1 MSWSPSATVTI
12 GGIEYTG
19 KALNGVSI
27 NYGRSNVWEQAR
39 ASYATIEV
47 INLTDT
53 LETFNLNDTVTI
65 KIVNSSSIDQV
76 VFTGIVNDITNLT
89 RISNSQVKVSVHRIS
104 AFGPFSKMARA
115 ITSGSYPKE
124 YDDDR
129 MDRIFTAAGVTV
141 DVIDSPGIYE
151 FTSVNHTAQD
161 CYSLATYYATM
172 ALGYI
177 YETTDGKVGFANE
190 SRRTDEADTN
200 GYFQIPTGAIITG
213 GITSN
218 KTFTDVANDI
228 VIEYKANAT
237 VSGTDTTS
245 ITNYGR
251 RAMDIITE
259 LEQMGQAQ
267 DQLDRY
273 LALRAIPRTSLSSF
287 TVQLELSAL
296 SNAQRNALIGLY
308 MGKPIEVQG
317 LPSAIYNGTYK
328 GFVEGW
334 SLTINRE
341 QAALTIVST
350 EAAYSL
356 VPDRWQDVLATL
368 EWDDVGATIQWQD
381 YE

>member
-53 LETFNLNDTVTI
+53 LETFNLNDAVTI
-65 KIVNSSSIDQV
+65 EIVNSSGIDQV

-89 RISNSQVKVSVHRIS
+89 RISNSQAKVSVHRIS
-104 AFGPFSKMARA
+104 ALGPFSKMARA
-115 ITSGSYPKE
+115 ITSGNWPKE

-141 DVIDSPGIYE
+141 DVIDGPGIYE
-151 FTSVNHTAQD
+151 FTSINHTAQD

-341 QAALTIVST
+341 QAALTLVST

-368 EWDDVGATIQWQD
+368 RWQDVGATIQWQD

>member
-53 LETFNLNDTVTI
+53 LETFNLNDALTI
-65 KIVNSSSIDQV
+65 EIVNSSGIDQV

-89 RISNSQVKVSVHRIS
+89 RISNSQAKVSVHRIS
-104 AFGPFSKMARA
+104 ALGPFSKMARA
-115 ITSGSYPKE
+115 ITSGNWPKE

-141 DVIDSPGIYE
+141 DVIDGPGIYE
-151 FTSVNHTAQD
+151 FTSINHTAQD

-228 VIEYKANAT
+228 VLEYKANAT

-368 EWDDVGATIQWQD
+368 RWQDVGATIQWQD

>member
-53 LETFNLNDTVTI
+53 LETFNLNDAVTI
-65 KIVNSSSIDQV
+65 EIVNSSGIDQV

-89 RISNSQVKVSVHRIS
+89 RISNSQAKVSVHRIS
-104 AFGPFSKMARA
+104 ALGPFSKMARA
-115 ITSGSYPKE
+115 ITSGNWPKE

-141 DVIDSPGIYE
+141 DVIDGPGIYE
-151 FTSVNHTAQD
+151 FTSINHTAQD

-228 VIEYKANAT
+228 VLEYKANAT

-368 EWDDVGATIQWQD
+368 RWQDVGATIQWQD

>member
-53 LETFNLNDTVTI
+53 LETFNLNDAVTI
-65 KIVNSSSIDQV
+65 EIVNSSGIDQV

-89 RISNSQVKVSVHRIS
+89 RISNSQAKVSVHRIS
-104 AFGPFSKMARA
+104 ALGPFSKMARA
-115 ITSGSYPKE
+115 ITSGNWPKE

-141 DVIDSPGIYE
+141 DVIDGPGIYE
-151 FTSVNHTAQD
+151 FTSINHTAQD

-228 VIEYKANAT
+228 IIEYKANAR

-341 QAALTIVST
+341 QAALTLVST

-368 EWDDVGATIQWQD
+368 RWQDVGATIQWQD